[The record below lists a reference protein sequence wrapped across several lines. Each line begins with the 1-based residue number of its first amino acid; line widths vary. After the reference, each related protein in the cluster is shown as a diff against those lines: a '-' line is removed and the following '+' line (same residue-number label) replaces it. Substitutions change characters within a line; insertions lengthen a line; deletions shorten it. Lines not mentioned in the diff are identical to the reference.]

1 MIWNDK
7 FLKPQ
12 ADILKPNWKFSLY
25 MEIQND
31 KFLKP
36 QKANIL
42 TTIGDFIY
50 LFSIWRFRMKK
61 ILNHQRKTFLKVSNI
76 DFVSISTKGGI

>member
-1 MIWNDK
+1 
-7 FLKPQ
+7 
-12 ADILKPNWKFSLY
+12 

-42 TTIGDFIY
+42 RTIGDFIY

-61 ILNHQRKTFLKVSNI
+61 FLNHRKKTFLKVSNI
-76 DFVSISTKGGI
+76 GYVSIQQKGVFKKLFI